1 VKDRQTDKIY
11 DKAIKIA
18 SAQMNYK
25 AGPLMEE
32 KLVKMIRKRKIIS
45 AIYKIGALA
54 VIVLAVFLIGS
65 EKLSIAK
72 VHSPSVASETLN
84 SSELSVESA
93 DNASNVQQ
101 PNTANSSEDEQ
112 DPFFKMMKYV
122 SIASDGNWLTGW

>member
-1 VKDRQTDKIY
+1 MKDRQTDKIY

-112 DPFFKMMKYV
+112 DPFSK
-122 SIASDGNWLTGW
+122 